1 MSDTSCQPTVATTN
15 PLAILSKEG
24 CKVQS
29 LTVSD
34 QHATLLL
41 CHQESIEEDTNTN
54 NSDDEHAVDT
64 TTTTT
69 ITSLLKLTI
78 VPFHKEI
85 LGSNPVLCP
94 EDVERGQLPERNLL
108 VHDPKRSEEIISFLK
123 EYRYALKSESGAEYS
138 YYDATPSNI
147 GRAVEGKDNSTTIDT
162 ALSNLGTFDIELI
175 SPANAYQINRAM
187 PTLGHVLI
195 NETPELYNR
204 VVKPYIQSIVDSG
217 SLSWIQNVIE
227 EKKEKER
234 LLVSCPKFVINI
246 DTKWRSHPP
255 PLTTPR
261 KEWYKHPATED
272 LYCLGIS
279 YILSCL
285 TFVHLLRYRKFVI
298 PPSLWR
304 VIDLHE

>member
-147 GRAVEGKDNSTTIDT
+147 GCG
-162 ALSNLGTFDIELI
+162 L
-175 SPANAYQINRAM
+175 
-187 PTLGHVLI
+187 
-195 NETPELYNR
+195 
-204 VVKPYIQSIVDSG
+204 
-217 SLSWIQNVIE
+217 
-227 EKKEKER
+227 
-234 LLVSCPKFVINI
+234 
-246 DTKWRSHPP
+246 
-255 PLTTPR
+255 
-261 KEWYKHPATED
+261 
-272 LYCLGIS
+272 
-279 YILSCL
+279 
-285 TFVHLLRYRKFVI
+285 
-298 PPSLWR
+298 
-304 VIDLHE
+304 

>member
-1 MSDTSCQPTVATTN
+1 MSDASDCQPTVAIATTN

-41 CHQESIEEDTNTN
+41 SHQEYIEEDTNTN
-54 NSDDEHAVDT
+54 NSDKYAVDA
-64 TTTTT
+64 TTTT

-85 LGSNPVLCP
+85 LGSNPVISA

-147 GRAVEGKDNSTTIDT
+147 GRVVEGKDNSTTIDT
-162 ALSNLGTFDIELI
+162 AISKLGTFDIELI
-175 SPANAYQINRAM
+175 SPASQYQI
-187 PTLGHVLI
+187 HC
-195 NETPELYNR
+195 
-204 VVKPYIQSIVDSG
+204 S
-217 SLSWIQNVIE
+217 
-227 EKKEKER
+227 
-234 LLVSCPKFVINI
+234 
-246 DTKWRSHPP
+246 
-255 PLTTPR
+255 
-261 KEWYKHPATED
+261 
-272 LYCLGIS
+272 LYC
-279 YILSCL
+279 
-285 TFVHLLRYRKFVI
+285 
-298 PPSLWR
+298 
-304 VIDLHE
+304 